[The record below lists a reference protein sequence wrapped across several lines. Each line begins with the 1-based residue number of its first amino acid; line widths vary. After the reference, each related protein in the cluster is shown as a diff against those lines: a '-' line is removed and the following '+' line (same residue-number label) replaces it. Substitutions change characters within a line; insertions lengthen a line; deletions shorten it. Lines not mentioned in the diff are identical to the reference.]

1 MLMKFPE
8 SLIAHV
14 LLDGKKGIEIG
25 PSAHNPFGL
34 DTLKCGRDTKGTVYE
49 SEEIKLCGE
58 AQKLDHI
65 CEGDDLPFKDDT
77 FDFVIASH
85 VLEHFYDPIDTLGEW
100 LRVVK
105 PYGIVF
111 VIFPHKDRTFDKDKP
126 RTTFAELK
134 QRHEQPPEKKPE
146 AKDDHHTIWVT
157 EDAVEFCQQM
167 GYHLLLWRDADDKV
181 GNGFTFVIQK

>member
-1 MLMKFPE
+1 MKFPE

-34 DTLKCGRDTKGTVYE
+34 DSLKVGRDTSGTVYA
-49 SEEIKLCGE
+49 EEEFKLCGE
-58 AQKLDHI
+58 VQKLDHL
-65 CEGDDLPFKDDT
+65 CEGDDLPFKNDT

-85 VLEHFYDPIDTLGEW
+85 VLEHFYDPIKAINEW
-100 LRVVK
+100 RRVVK
-105 PYGIVF
+105 LYGLVF

-126 RTTFAELK
+126 RTPLEELLR
-134 QRHEQPPEKKPE
+134 RHSHPPLGKPVV
-146 AKDDHHTIWVT
+146 KDDHYTIWITDDSLELCRNQGWPV
-157 EDAVEFCQQM
+157 
-167 GYHLLLWRDADDKV
+167 LLWRDADDKV